1 MSAGSSAGTSAGTEV
16 DDLPTAAWVVALT
29 GLSGMGPAR
38 LGALLGRW
46 EPHQAW
52 RRVAEGRTHLDA
64 RVVQAARRLDPELS
78 ARWRREAATVDV
90 AGRWAAHLR
99 AGVGV
104 VVRGD
109 PGFPASL
116 GDDQEPPAVIFFRG
130 SLDAL
135 QRPRV
140 AVVGT
145 RRCTFA
151 GRATARELGHD
162 LAAAG
167 VCVVSGLAQG
177 IDAEAHRGALEA
189 AGGAAPAA
197 VVGTGLDVVYPR
209 RNAELWAQVEATGC
223 VVCEYPLTTRP
234 AAWRFPARNR
244 IIAALADVVVVVESH
259 ARGGSMHTVD
269 AALERDRP
277 VMVVP
282 GSVRSPASTG
292 TNDLLAAGS
301 APVRDAGDVLAVLGL
316 DSAAS
321 TRGRLDPR
329 PLPSALAG
337 AVLDALGWE
346 PATIE
351 VVALRVGEALA
362 AVALELS
369 RLERDGWLTR
379 SGSWFERT
387 GPPP

>member
-1 MSAGSSAGTSAGTEV
+1 VSATEGGSAKAH
-16 DDLPTAAWVVALT
+16 DLPAAAWVVALA

-38 LGALLGRW
+38 LSALLGRW
-46 EPHQAW
+46 EPRQAW
-52 RRVAEGRTHLDA
+52 RRVEEGRIHLDA
-64 RVVQAARRLDPELS
+64 RVVLAARRLAPELS
-78 ARWRREAATVDV
+78 ARWRQEAATVDV
-90 AGRWAAHLR
+90 AGRWAAHVD

-109 PGFPASL
+109 PEFPAPL
-116 GDDQEPPAVIFFRG
+116 QDDHEPPAVLFSRG

-135 QRPRV
+135 CRPRV

-145 RRCTFA
+145 RRCTHA
-151 GRATARELGHD
+151 GRVTARELGHD
-162 LAAAG
+162 LASAG
-167 VCVVSGLAQG
+167 VCVVSGLAHG
-177 IDAEAHRGALEA
+177 IDAEAHRGALGA
-189 AGGAAPAA
+189 DGGAAPAA
-197 VVGTGLDVVYPR
+197 VVGTGLDVVYPH
-209 RNAELWAQVEATGC
+209 RNAELWAQVAASGC
-223 VVCEYPLTTRP
+223 VLCEYPLATRP

-282 GSVRSPASTG
+282 GPVRSPASTG

-316 DSAAS
+316 DAAA
-321 TRGRLDPR
+321 TARGRIDPR
-329 PLPSALAG
+329 PAPSASASS
-337 AVLDALGWE
+337 VLDAVGWE

-351 VVALRVGEALA
+351 AVAQRVGQPLA
-362 AVALELS
+362 AVATALS
-369 RLERDGWLTR
+369 RLERDGWLLR
-379 SGSWFERT
+379 QGGWFERT
-387 GPPP
+387 AHAS

>member
-1 MSAGSSAGTSAGTEV
+1 MNGGEGERTEA
-16 DDLPTAAWVVALT
+16 DDLPAAAWVVSLA

-46 EPHQAW
+46 EPRQAW
-52 RRVAEGRTHLDA
+52 RRVEQGRIHLDA
-64 RVVQAARRLDPELS
+64 RVVLAARRLDPELS
-78 ARWRREAATVDV
+78 ARWRREAATVNV
-90 AGRWAAHLR
+90 AGRWAAHIST
-99 AGVGV
+99 GVGV

-109 PGFPASL
+109 PGFPAPL
-116 GDDQEPPAVIFFRG
+116 RDDHEPPAVIFSRG
-130 SLDAL
+130 SLDVL
-135 QRPRV
+135 RRPRV

-145 RRCTFA
+145 RRCTHA

-189 AGGAAPAA
+189 DGGAPPAA
-197 VVGTGLDVVYPR
+197 VVGTGLDVVYPQ
-209 RNAELWAQVEATGC
+209 RNAELWTQVAATGC
-223 VVCEYPLTTRP
+223 VLCEYPLATRP

-282 GSVRSPASTG
+282 GPVRSPASTG

-301 APVRDAGDVLAVLGL
+301 APVRDARDVLAVLGL
-316 DSAAS
+316 DGAAL
-321 TRGRLDPR
+321 TRGGGDPR
-329 PLPSALAG
+329 PAPSPSAG
-337 AVLDALGWE
+337 AVLDAVGWE
-346 PATIE
+346 PTTIE
-351 VVALRVGEALA
+351 VVAQRVGQPLA
-362 AVALELS
+362 AVATALS
-369 RLERDGWLTR
+369 RLERDGWLLR
-379 SGSWFERT
+379 QGGWFERT
-387 GPPP
+387 AHAS

>member
-1 MSAGSSAGTSAGTEV
+1 MSAGADV
-16 DDLPTAAWVVALT
+16 LPAAAWVVALA

-46 EPHQAW
+46 EPQQAW
-52 RRVAEGRTHLDA
+52 RRVEEGRAHLDA
-64 RVVQAARRLDPELS
+64 EVVAVARRLDAELS

-90 AGRWAAHLR
+90 TRLWSAHVD

-104 VVRGD
+104 VVRGEAA
-109 PGFPASL
+109 FPSPL
-116 GDDQEPPAVIFFRG
+116 RDDHEPPAVLFSRG
-130 SLDAL
+130 SLDVL
-135 QRPRV
+135 RRPRV

-145 RRCTFA
+145 RRCTHA
-151 GRATARELGHD
+151 GRVTARELGHD

-177 IDAEAHRGALEA
+177 IDAEAHRGALA
-189 AGGAAPAA
+189 ADAGAAPAA

-209 RNAELWAQVEATGC
+209 GNAELWARVAAVGC
-223 VVCEYPLTTRP
+223 VVCEYPLATRP

-282 GSVRSPASTG
+282 GPIRSPASTG
-292 TNDLLAAGS
+292 TNDLLVAGS
-301 APVRDAGDVLAVLGL
+301 APVRDAEDVLAVLGL
-316 DSAAS
+316 DGAAL
-321 TRGRLDPR
+321 TRGGGDRR
-329 PLPSALAG
+329 PAPSPSAG
-337 AVLDALGWE
+337 AVLDAVGWE

-351 VVALRVGEALA
+351 VVAQRVGQPLD
-362 AVALELS
+362 AVATALS
-369 RLERDGWLTR
+369 RLERDGWLLR
-379 SGSWFERT
+379 QGGWFERT
-387 GPPP
+387 AHAS

>member
-1 MSAGSSAGTSAGTEV
+1 MNGGEGERTEA
-16 DDLPTAAWVVALT
+16 DDLPAAAWVVALA

-46 EPHQAW
+46 EPRQAW
-52 RRVAEGRTHLDA
+52 RRVEQGGIHLDA
-64 RVVQAARRLDPELS
+64 RVVLAARRLDPELS

-90 AGRWAAHLR
+90 ARRWAAHIST
-99 AGVGV
+99 GVGV

-109 PGFPASL
+109 PGFPAPL
-116 GDDQEPPAVIFFRG
+116 RDDHEPPAVIFSRG
-130 SLDAL
+130 SLAAL
-135 QRPRV
+135 HRPRV

-145 RRCTFA
+145 RRCTHA

-177 IDAEAHRGALEA
+177 IDAEAHRGALGA
-189 AGGAAPAA
+189 DGGAPPAA
-197 VVGTGLDVVYPR
+197 VVGTGLDVVYPQ
-209 RNAELWAQVEATGC
+209 RNAELWVQVAATGC
-223 VVCEYPLTTRP
+223 VLCEYPLATRP

-282 GSVRSPASTG
+282 GPVRSPASTG

-316 DSAAS
+316 DGAAAA
-321 TRGRLDPR
+321 RGRPDPR
-329 PLPSALAG
+329 PAPSASASS
-337 AVLDALGWE
+337 VLDALGWE

-351 VVALRVGEALA
+351 AVALRVGKPLA

-369 RLERDGWLTR
+369 RLERDAWLTR
-379 SGSWFERT
+379 SGAWFERT
-387 GPPP
+387 GSGS